1 LFIVKNIKTPLR
13 AVWET
18 KFQGELSTSFSG
30 GYWEGHRAAA
40 AGGQPIFFLFA
51 ITFPVEFDVWGRLCT
66 HFEGAKV
73 MTFAPVAQHFSRLN
87 NAAFVTHKKKTYFWE
102 RMTKP

>member
-1 LFIVKNIKTPLR
+1 VKNIKTPLR

-40 AGGQPIFFLFA
+40 AGGQPIFLLFA
-51 ITFPVEFDVWGRLCT
+51 
-66 HFEGAKV
+66 
-73 MTFAPVAQHFSRLN
+73 Q
-87 NAAFVTHKKKTYFWE
+87 
-102 RMTKP
+102 